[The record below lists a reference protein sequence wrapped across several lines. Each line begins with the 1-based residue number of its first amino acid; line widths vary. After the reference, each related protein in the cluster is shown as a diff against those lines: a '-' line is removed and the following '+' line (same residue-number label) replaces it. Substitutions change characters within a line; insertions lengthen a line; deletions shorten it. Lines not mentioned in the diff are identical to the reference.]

1 MAMKELLRVTL
12 DAAKIEEACEAFVAS
27 RIQPDEEAHATII
40 NDPGATIPLCVEV
53 VIRKR
58 RVRKAKP

>member
-12 DAAKIEEACEAFVAS
+12 DAAKIREACEAFVRA
-27 RIQPDEEAHATII
+27 RVPVGDDEEVGAILMCDSNAPISAT
-40 NDPGATIPLCVEV
+40 
-53 VIRKR
+53 VIVRKR